1 MRLHSYDFGKYM
13 CWLKIY
19 VLVVIGILIV
29 TGELLRTYEEQLL
42 HGMMFDYYCD

>member
-1 MRLHSYDFGKYM
+1 MNTVCSI
-13 CWLKIY
+13 LKKKKN
-19 VLVVIGILIV
+19 VREGV